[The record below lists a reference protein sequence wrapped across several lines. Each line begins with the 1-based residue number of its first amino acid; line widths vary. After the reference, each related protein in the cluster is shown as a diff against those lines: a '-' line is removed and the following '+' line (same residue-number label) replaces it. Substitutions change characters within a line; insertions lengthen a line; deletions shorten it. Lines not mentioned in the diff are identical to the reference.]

1 VRRRCGG
8 WFGRWG
14 PAAAVLVGLAASR
27 GAVPSVHAQ
36 AAQILRAEFGARFP
50 AWSYQNLNEG
60 AGGAA
65 TIDLAGVLGKVP
77 VIFHY
82 WMPGHQRSEQVLVDL
97 QNLVESLGPGKVV
110 LFAVTTPPMGSTDV
124 APIRAR
130 IRDLKLRVP
139 CLKDDGLRL
148 AQQTSSDRV
157 PAVALVDREGKLRL
171 TNGASLVQSV
181 EYKTDLAALVK
192 RLAEK
197 GTIGTYGALPRYDPV
212 VELIG
217 KKAPEFQLPAAS
229 DGVPRKLSSL
239 LVADKLNV
247 LVFWSVDCPHC
258 KKSLPE
264 LSQWVAKNGADV
276 NVISVARVT
285 NDTLK
290 TQTKEFLRLSG
301 LAFPTLLDQDFQA
314 ASQYHVTSTP
324 TVLVLRPDGTVHS
337 TMSATETNYGRFF
350 ETQKNEILKPAA
362 ARS

>member
-1 VRRRCGG
+1 MRRNGVAVSGRCG
-8 WFGRWG
+8 
-14 PAAAVLVGLAASR
+14 PAAVLVGLVISLGNA
-27 GAVPSVHAQ
+27 PSAHPQ
-36 AAQILRAEFGARFP
+36 TAQIPRAEFGAPFP
-50 AWSYQNLNEG
+50 AWSYPNLNEG

-65 TIDLAGVLGKVP
+65 TIDLAGVLGRVP

-82 WMPGHQRSEQVLVDL
+82 WMPGHQRSEQVLIEL
-97 QNLVESLGPGKVV
+97 QTLVESLGPGKAV
-110 LFAVTTPPMGSTDV
+110 LFAVTTPPMGSTDL

-148 AQQTSSDRV
+148 AQQTNADRV
-157 PAVALVDREGKLRL
+157 PAIALVDREGKLRL

-181 EYKTDLAALVK
+181 EYKTDLAGLVK

-217 KKAPEFQLPAAS
+217 KKAPDFQLPAAS
-229 DGVPRKLSSL
+229 DGVPTKLSSL
-239 LVADKLNV
+239 LAADKVNV

-264 LSQWVAKNGADV
+264 LSRWVAKNGADV

-285 NDTLK
+285 NDALK
-290 TQTKEFLRLSG
+290 NQTKEFVRVNG
-301 LAFPTLLDQDFQA
+301 LAFPTFLDQDFRA
-314 ASQYHVTSTP
+314 AQQYYVTATP

-337 TMSATETNYGRFF
+337 TMSATETNYSRFF
-350 ETQKNEILKPAA
+350 EAQKKEIFKPAA